1 MSHPGKDRKR
11 SRLGPAA
18 VILAF
23 VLGYIIVGLITLD
36 ETTRVVPLIAGGVTL
51 ALLVIDILR
60 VFLGD
65 GPDDDYAPEGGGVLA
80 VRPQRELAAILFVA
94 GGVTTIYLAGFLVAI
109 PLYLFASIAFL
120 GRQPIRTAAIVAV
133 ITTLIVY
140 VVFEVLLAYELYPG
154 LLFD

>member
-1 MSHPGKDRKR
+1 MSHPGNDRQR
-11 SRLGPAA
+11 SRLVPAA

-23 VLGYIIVGLITLD
+23 VLGYLVVGLITLD
-36 ETTRVVPLIAGGVTL
+36 ETTRVVPLLAGGVTL
-51 ALLVIDILR
+51 ALLVIEILR
-60 VFLGD
+60 VMLGG
-65 GPDDDYAPEGGGVLA
+65 GPDDNGAPEGGGVLA

-94 GGVTTIYLAGFLVAI
+94 GGVATIYLAGFLVAI

-120 GRQPIRTAAIVAV
+120 GRQPIRAAAIVAV
-133 ITTLIVY
+133 IATLIVY